1 MQLQKEVKKE
11 PNAKIS
17 IQVTVDK
24 ESIRE
29 ARESVIRDFEQKAK
43 ISGFRQGK
51 VPRNI
56 IINRF
61 SDNIKNETLSNVL
74 SKSLS
79 EILQETDYRPISE
92 PSITEMGELTPDE
105 DFTFTAECD
114 IMPEVKLPQYK
125 GLSSEKYIYD
135 VKDSTIKWEIEN
147 LRERFSNLVSVD
159 RKAALGDYVVIDYVE
174 EDDSGKKSEKKEN
187 QTILLDKKDDQLARQ
202 LMGLSKGD
210 SKTVEL
216 EHEYTEEKKKRT
228 YKVKVHVD
236 VKEVKKKELPE
247 LNDDFAKDI
256 SDVENLAELRKKVR
270 EDLQEEAARK
280 SEEHTKNELMK
291 KLIERIEY
299 DIPETLINHEIDR
312 ILNDVAYSYRIDFE
326 KLRKDEQRYQEYR
339 ESLRP
344 RALDTLKWELAL
356 AEIARQESLAIEDSE
371 VDDEIKRYAKAQKK
385 KSDELKK
392 QMEQRDTIES
402 LRYRMKIA
410 KALNFVYQNAK
421 LEQEKHIKFG
431 EEEEKK

>member
-17 IQVTVDK
+17 IQVTIDK

-29 ARESVIRDFEQKAK
+29 VRESVIRDFEQKAK

-56 IINRF
+56 VVNRF
-61 SDNIKNETLSNVL
+61 SDNIKNETLSQVL

-79 EILQETDYRPISE
+79 EILQETEYRPISE
-92 PSITEMGELTPDE
+92 PSITEMGEMNPDE

-114 IMPEVKLPQYK
+114 IMPEVKLPEYR
-125 GLSSEKYIYD
+125 GVSSEKYIYD

-147 LRERFSNLVSVD
+147 LRERFSNLVSID

-187 QTILLDKKDDQLARQ
+187 QTILLDKKEDQLAKQ
-202 LMGLSKGD
+202 LIGLKGGD
-210 SKTVEL
+210 TKTVEL
-216 EHEYTEEKKKRT
+216 EHEYTEDKKKHT

-236 VKEVKKKELPE
+236 VKEVKIKELPE

-256 SDVENLAELRKKVR
+256 SDVESLAELRKKVK
-270 EDLQEEAARK
+270 EDLQEEATRK
-280 SEEHTKNELMK
+280 SEEHTKDELMK
-291 KLIERIEY
+291 KLIKRIEY
-299 DIPETLINHEIDR
+299 DIPETLVNHEIER
-312 ILNDVAYSYRIDFE
+312 ILNDVAYSYRIDLE
-326 KLRKDEQRYQEYR
+326 NLRKDEQRYREYR

-356 AEIARQESLAIEDSE
+356 AEIAKQESLAIEARE
-371 VDDEIKRYAKAQKK
+371 VDDEIKRYAKSQKK
-385 KSDELKK
+385 KFDELKK

-402 LRYRMKIA
+402 LKYRMKIA

-431 EEEEKK
+431 EEEKK

>member
-1 MQLQKEVKKE
+1 
-11 PNAKIS
+11 
-17 IQVTVDK
+17 
-24 ESIRE
+24 
-29 ARESVIRDFEQKAK
+29 
-43 ISGFRQGK
+43 
-51 VPRNI
+51 
-56 IINRF
+56 
-61 SDNIKNETLSNVL
+61 
-74 SKSLS
+74 
-79 EILQETDYRPISE
+79 
-92 PSITEMGELTPDE
+92 
-105 DFTFTAECD
+105 
-114 IMPEVKLPQYK
+114 MPEVKLPQYK

-356 AEIARQESLAIEDSE
+356 AEIARQENLAIEDSE